1 MTAATL
7 RAHRLF
13 AVAWAVI
20 FLVALFIVVTSLVDR
35 CSRHEDAWARQT
47 TDMGSGKVSKGD

>member
-13 AVAWAVI
+13 AVAWAII
-20 FLVALFIVVTSLVDR
+20 FLAALFIVITSLVDR
-35 CSRHEDAWARQT
+35 CGRHEDTWARQT
-47 TDMGSGKVSKGD
+47 TDMGSEKVSKGD